1 MMAQALE
8 FITNHLLL
16 VGAFVALLVLFVVN
30 ETRRGGRSVS
40 SQQLVNMVNRD
51 NALVL
56 DVRDRKEFQ
65 AGHIVDAINI
75 PFASLESR
83 LKELDTHKGRPIV
96 VACKIGQHSG
106 AAGALLA
113 RAGHAD
119 VARLTGG
126 MGEWRASQLPVVK
139 GG

>member
-1 MMAQALE
+1 MDQILD
-8 FITNHLLL
+8 FVTNYFLL
-16 VGAFVALLVLFVVN
+16 VGGFVSLLVLFIAN
-30 ETRRGGRSVS
+30 ETRRGGQSVS
-40 SQQLVNMVNRD
+40 AQQLVNLVNRE

-56 DVRDRKEFQ
+56 DVRDRKEFET
-65 AGHIVDAINI
+65 GHIVDAVNV

-83 LKELDTHKGRPIV
+83 LKELQVHKGRPIV

-113 RAGHAD
+113 GDGHEK
-119 VARLTGG
+119 VARLAGG
-126 MGEWRASQLPVVK
+126 MTEWRSAQLPVVK